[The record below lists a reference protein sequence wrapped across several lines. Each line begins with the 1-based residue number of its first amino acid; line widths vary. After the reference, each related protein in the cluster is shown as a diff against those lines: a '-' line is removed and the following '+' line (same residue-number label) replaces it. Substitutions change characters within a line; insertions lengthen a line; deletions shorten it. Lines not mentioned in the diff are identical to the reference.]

1 MADNQVSSGP
11 DALNDLSQRI
21 AQAKAG
27 HEAQEVVKAPQ
38 HGLAVGWNMA
48 SVFVASVVVGALFG
62 FGADHLF
69 GSQPWGLF
77 VGLMFGF
84 AAGVVSLLRTAKA
97 MSAGVPLG
105 NPLPPEADADGEV
118 QESGSAGRGQ

>member
-1 MADNQVSSGP
+1 MADNQASPGRDP
-11 DALNDLSQRI
+11 LQDLSHRV
-21 AQAKAG
+21 AQARK
-27 HEAQEVVKAPQ
+27 EASPDQPQ
-38 HGLAVGWNMA
+38 RSQNHGLAVGWNMA
-48 SVFVASVVVGALFG
+48 SVFVASVVVGAVFG

-97 MSAGVPLG
+97 MSAGVPVG
-105 NPLPPEADADGEV
+105 NPLPPQADADDD
-118 QESGSAGRGQ
+118 

>member
-1 MADNQVSSGP
+1 MADNHASNGP

-21 AQAKAG
+21 AQARAG
-27 HEAQEVVKAPQ
+27 QTVQEAPRSPQ

-97 MSAGVPLG
+97 MSAGVPVG

>member
-1 MADNQVSSGP
+1 MADNRASPGS
-11 DALNDLSQRI
+11 DALSELSHKV
-21 AQAKAG
+21 AQARAAANP
-27 HEAQEVVKAPQ
+27 EAPPRAQT

-48 SVFVASVVVGALFG
+48 SVFVASVVVGAVFG

-77 VGLMFGF
+77 TGLMFGF

-97 MSAGVPLG
+97 LSAGVPLG
-105 NPLPPEADADGEV
+105 DPLPPGAEAERD
-118 QESGSAGRGQ
+118 